1 MTRTRDIKKISC
13 IIPAFN
19 EEQQIDTVLDA
30 VLEASQRVPMRI
42 IVVDDGSS
50 DRTPEILRSYDQI
63 HVITNERNRGKSY
76 SVAKGLEASDDEYIL
91 LLDSDL
97 FGLTDKNILA
107 LLSPIQNN
115 VADITMSIRRNLS
128 FFDSRHDKF
137 DLITGERV
145 FPRSL
150 ISGHVNTIKKLP
162 NFALEVYLND
172 LIIERKC
179 AVKAVHWNNVLNK
192 TKSKKRGFY
201 AGWKENFKAVRD
213 ILTVISFAGLVRQYI
228 AMRRLLVK

>member
-1 MTRTRDIKKISC
+1 MTKTRDIKKISC

-19 EEQQIDTVLDA
+19 EERQIGAVLNA
-30 VLEASQRVPMRI
+30 VLEARQKVSMQI

-50 DRTPEILRSYDQI
+50 DRTPEILKSYEQI
-63 HVITNERNRGKSY
+63 SVITNKQNRGKSY
-76 SVAKGLEASDDEYIL
+76 SVAKGIEASDDEYIL

-97 FGLTDKNILA
+97 FGLTDENILA
-107 LLSPIQNN
+107 LLAPIQNN

-150 ISGHVNTIKKLP
+150 VGSHIDAIKKLP

-172 LIIERKC
+172 LIIQQKL

-192 TKSKKRGFY
+192 TKSKKRGLY
-201 AGWKENFKAVRD
+201 SGWKENFKAVRD
-213 ILTVISFAGLVRQYI
+213 ILKVISFAGLVRQYI